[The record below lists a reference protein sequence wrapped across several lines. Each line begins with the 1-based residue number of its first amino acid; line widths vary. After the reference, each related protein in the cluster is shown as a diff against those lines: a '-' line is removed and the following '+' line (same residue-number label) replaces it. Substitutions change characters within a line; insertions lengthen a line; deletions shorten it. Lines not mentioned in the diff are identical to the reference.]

1 MSEKT
6 TFTKGDL
13 SITTADPAEKVRLRS
28 QGFAPADAA
37 PDSAEPQPNPA
48 DAVVDPE
55 APRRSR
61 STRAPEKN

>member
-28 QGFAPADAA
+28 QGFAVADTSAAPAKAAPKRADA
-37 PDSAEPQPNPA
+37 PA
-48 DAVVDPE
+48 LDQ
-55 APRRSR
+55 
-61 STRAPEKN
+61 KN

>member
-28 QGFAPADAA
+28 QGFAPADAEPVPA
-37 PDSAEPQPNPA
+37 QDATEAEPA
-48 DAVVDPE
+48 DAE
-55 APRRSR
+55 APKRSR
-61 STRAPEKN
+61 STRTPENN